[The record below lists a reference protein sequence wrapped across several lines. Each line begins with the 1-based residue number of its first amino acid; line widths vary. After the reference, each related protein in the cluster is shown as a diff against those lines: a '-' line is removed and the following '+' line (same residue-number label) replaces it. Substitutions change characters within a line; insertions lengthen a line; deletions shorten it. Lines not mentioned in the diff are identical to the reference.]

1 MAISASGRISG
12 ASSGPTVREGIVSPA
27 GIVGISAPDDHFSA
41 SPNGCVAGSRNGR
54 ASGTGVGP
62 SIGSRTVSAASVQIP
77 ETITRSSPDDH
88 FSAGPYRGVIQSTGG
103 GVRAAGGCPGII
115 KATKWSIGY
124 DGKDKGSSSRYNPIV
139 GLACLF

>member
-1 MAISASGRISG
+1 MSGG
-12 ASSGPTVREGIVSPA
+12 SSSPAVRECIISPA
-27 GIVGISAPDDHFSA
+27 AIVVISAPDDHFSA
-41 SPNGCVAGSRNGR
+41 TPNGSVAGSRNGR

-62 SIGSRTVSAASVQIP
+62 RIGSRTVSAASVQIP

-88 FSAGPYRGVIQSTGG
+88 FSAGPHCGVIESTGG
-103 GVRAAGGCPGII
+103 GVRAASGCPGII
-115 KATKWSIGY
+115 KATKWIIGY

>member
-1 MAISASGRISG
+1 MAVSASGRISG

-27 GIVGISAPDDHFSA
+27 GIVGVSAPDDHFSA
-41 SPNGCVAGSRNGR
+41 SPNGCVAGSRTGR

-62 SIGSRTVSAASVQIP
+62 SIGSRTVSAASVQIT
-77 ETITRSSPDDH
+77 ETITRSAPDDH
-88 FSAGPYRGVIQSTGG
+88 FSPGPYRGVIQSIRGR
-103 GVRAAGGCPGII
+103 VRAASGCPEII
-115 KATKWSIGY
+115 KATKWSVGY